1 MTKLFFDGGLRPAGM
16 ELAVVVGGR
25 MHLAQQLGPGTSME
39 AEWRALITAVRLAV
53 ALAIEDAVLLGDAA
67 AVIAQASGAA
77 RVPMAYRLLA
87 AEFQDMPKPERLRI
101 RHVRRAQN
109 LAGIALERLHAGRV
123 MFPPLPQFTVLPRR
137 GSPE

>member
-1 MTKLFFDGGLRPAGM
+1 M

-25 MHLAQQLGPGTSME
+25 MHVAQGLGTGTSME

-77 RVPMAYRLLA
+77 RVPMAYRPLA
-87 AEFQDMPKPERLRI
+87 AAFQAMP
-101 RHVRRAQN
+101 
-109 LAGIALERLHAGRV
+109 
-123 MFPPLPQFTVLPRR
+123 
-137 GSPE
+137 